1 MVVECQVF
9 QQLGLRQS
17 LDIMV
22 RIFYTYVRM
31 TVRYHLR
38 PHCHVSSD
46 AYLVTFRNNIKYVG
60 LKISIKKWLTS
71 LEFEQT
77 KYKVENE
84 SYYTLCTYIFGIFLW
99 KSHRANYLRI
109 YKNHGNY

>member
-1 MVVECQVF
+1 
-9 QQLGLRQS
+9 
-17 LDIMV
+17 
-22 RIFYTYVRM
+22 M

-38 PHCHVSSD
+38 PHCHISSD

-84 SYYTLCTYIFGIFLW
+84 SYYTLYTYIFGIFFCGNHTELTTYV
-99 KSHRANYLRI
+99 SMRIMEIIRAQWAQIVIRM
-109 YKNHGNY
+109 